1 MSWFTEGDTPVSEKT
16 LKLRRALGIGGISI
30 AGVVILGFVVLRS
43 SSVPEE
49 KKESAKV
56 VTPDALISDQE
67 KWVNRLSHDYSKVQK
82 ELESLKD
89 ENKEIKARNKLLEK
103 RQEMTDAVL
112 KGATGSSFPGSQGQ
126 LNPSSQKALSPEGS
140 IGAGMFPAL
149 PVESRA
155 RPMPPVPAAS
165 LPSKSAYPEKRE
177 GPRLLHLTRGGPVPE
192 MPKTV
197 ESYVPAGTYVSGIL
211 TSGVVAS
218 TSTEAQGNPMPIMV
232 RLVGRGTLPRGF
244 KSDLKDAVLMGSCYG
259 DLSSE
264 RALCRLHKLS
274 LTERNGEIFESS
286 VEGWIMG
293 EDGRPGLKG
302 DVVDRAG
309 KVAREALAAGI
320 LSGMAG
326 FFQQQA
332 SSSYSPATLVSPQK
346 RLEAG
351 DVLKGGAASGAGNA
365 LEKLADFS
373 IRRAEQMQPVILVA
387 SGRRVDIVFKEGID
401 LSKTVTR
408 QELKLAGQD
417 GRLKQA
423 KDHARQ
429 AFNPGGTP

>member
-1 MSWFTEGDTPVSEKT
+1 MSWFKEGDTPVSEKT
-16 LKLRRALGIGGISI
+16 LKDRRSLAIGGLSVV
-30 AGVVILGFVVLRS
+30 GVLILGFVLLRS
-43 SSVPEE
+43 SSSLPEV
-49 KKESAKV
+49 KKESTKV
-56 VTPDALISDQE
+56 VTPDTLISDQE
-67 KWVNRLSHDYSKVQK
+67 KWVDRLSHDYSKVQK

-89 ENKEIKARNKLLEK
+89 KNKEIKARNKLLEK

-112 KGATGSSFPGSQGQ
+112 KGATASSASPVKMN
-126 LNPSSQKALSPEGS
+126 LPPQKALAPEAVT
-140 IGAGMFPAL
+140 GAGMFPAL

-155 RPMPPVPAAS
+155 RPMPRPPDPSAS
-165 LPSKSAYPEKRE
+165 FKPSYPEKRE

-274 LTERNGEIFESS
+274 LTERNGEIFESP

-423 KDHARQ
+423 KDQARQ

>member
-1 MSWFTEGDTPVSEKT
+1 MSRFKESDTPVSEKT
-16 LKLRRALGIGGISI
+16 LKARRALAIGGLSV
-30 AGVVILGFVVLRS
+30 AGVLILGFVLLRS
-43 SSVPEE
+43 SSSMPQA
-49 KKESAKV
+49 KKEAAKV
-56 VTPDALISDQE
+56 VTPDTLISDQE
-67 KWVNRLSHDYSKVQK
+67 KWVDRLSHDYAKVQK

-89 ENKEIKARNKLLEK
+89 ENKEIKARNTLLEK

-112 KGATGSSFPGSQGQ
+112 KGATASSSYLSQGKISLPAQ
-126 LNPSSQKALSPEGS
+126 KGVSSEAVP
-140 IGAGMFPAL
+140 GAGMFPAL
-149 PVESRA
+149 PAESQA
-155 RPMPPVPAAS
+155 RSRPPVPSAPLAS
-165 LPSKSAYPEKRE
+165 RSSYPEKRE

-232 RLVGRGTLPRGF
+232 RLAGRGTLPRGF

-274 LTERNGEIFESS
+274 LTERNGEIFESP

-346 RLEAG
+346 RLETG
-351 DVLKGGAASGAGNA
+351 DVLKGGAAGGAGNA

-387 SGRRVDIVFKEGID
+387 SGRRVDVVFKEGID

-423 KDHARQ
+423 KEQARQ
-429 AFNPGGTP
+429 TFGGTS

>member
-1 MSWFTEGDTPVSEKT
+1 MSWFTEGEEPLSEKS
-16 LKLRRALGIGGISI
+16 LKRRRALGIGGLSA
-30 AGVVILGFVVLRS
+30 AGILILGFVVLRS
-43 SSVPEE
+43 SSSPPEE
-49 KKESAKV
+49 KKDTLKV
-56 VTPDALISDQE
+56 VTPDSLISDQE
-67 KWVNRLSHDYSKVQK
+67 KWVNRLSHDYQKVQK
-82 ELESLKD
+82 ELETLRE
-89 ENKEIKARNKLLEK
+89 ENKEIKARNTLLEK

-112 KGATGSSFPGSQGQ
+112 KGATGVQTSEGKG
-126 LNPSSQKALSPEGS
+126 ALSKRPEAVT
-140 IGAGMFPAL
+140 GAGAFPAV
-149 PVESRA
+149 PRDA
-155 RPMPPVPAAS
+155 RVSS
-165 LPSKSAYPEKRE
+165 LPQPSAAPLPSRPSYPEKRE

-197 ESYVPAGTYVSGIL
+197 ESYVPAGTYVAGIL

-218 TSTEAQGNPMPIMV
+218 TSTEAQGNPLPIMV

-274 LTERNGEIFESS
+274 LTERNGEIFESP

-309 KVAREALAAGI
+309 KVAREALTAGI

-332 SSSYSPATLVSPQK
+332 SSASSPATLVSPQK
-346 RLEAG
+346 RLETS
-351 DVLKGGAASGAGNA
+351 DILKGGAASGAGTA

-387 SGRRVDIVFKEGID
+387 SGRRVDIVFKEGVD

-408 QELKLAGQD
+408 QELKLAGQE
-417 GRLKQA
+417 GRLKHA
-423 KDHARQ
+423 KDQARQ
-429 AFNPGGTP
+429 AFNPGGAP